1 MRIINKSLIRYELT
15 LGGESELIGV
25 LAVFCGAIV
34 FANMNLI
41 NGIIAGGLWF
51 IGLFFLRR
59 LAKIDPIFFKVYQN
73 YLAYQKYYPAKTPKW
88 RIGSGY
94 KAR

>member
-1 MRIINKSLIRYELT
+1 MRIINRSLIRYELT

-25 LAVFCGAIV
+25 LAVFCGAVV

>member
-1 MRIINKSLIRYELT
+1 MRIINKSLIRYELI

-94 KAR
+94 RAK

>member
-15 LGGESELIGV
+15 LGAESELVGV
-25 LAVFCGAIV
+25 LAVFCGVIV
-34 FANMNLI
+34 FADISLV
-41 NGIIAGGLWF
+41 NGIIAAGLWF

-73 YLAYQKYYPAKTPKW
+73 YLAHQKYYPAKTP
-88 RIGSGY
+88 R
-94 KAR
+94 

>member
-1 MRIINKSLIRYELT
+1 MRIINRSLIRYELT

-73 YLAYQKYYPAKTPKW
+73 YLAYQKYYPAKTPRW
-88 RIGSGY
+88 RNGSGY
-94 KAR
+94 KAK

>member
-94 KAR
+94 SAK

>member
-51 IGLFFLRR
+51 TGLFFLRR
-59 LAKIDPIFFKVYQN
+59 LAKVDPIFFKVYQN

-94 KAR
+94 KAK

>member
-1 MRIINKSLIRYELT
+1 MRIINKSLIRYELI

-94 KAR
+94 KAK